1 MKQYTIHYTTLVALL
16 TIITLCS
23 YAQQQLIHTATKEN
37 ISCNYDCTML
47 DVTELNNNGAAVIF
61 AIPVSDKGVTI
72 NQHPIGAYYFKEKW
86 HIFNLDSRPIP
97 VGSKFTVTYFTNTDE
112 KHFQYSFKREDIQAD
127 GSALIDHPSLNNN
140 PSAKFSSFPRWDP
153 NSQGGITNRDEIK
166 TEYNAAAGKWSF
178 SNKNQKPL
186 FARVTYNIS
195 LEAAGSTTAPPIVTD
210 RVSLPIGQLGVPAN
224 PNPANPNNLLTDVAA
239 MYMAAWAGST
249 KLPGD
254 NKQASFLEQTELLG
268 VDMGTNNFSARKNT
282 YDPITIRLHS
292 GTAMMI
298 QLLNAYMSK
307 QSMTFQIDA
316 ISNSTT
322 GKYALNYTIKLT
334 GAYISS
340 YKQVFLLE
348 PNQNGTTSPIRK
360 TYDEIK
366 VMFTQIEF
374 TNSVG
379 VTATDNF

>member
-1 MKQYTIHYTTLVALL
+1 MIHNLYYKNILL
-16 TIITLCS
+16 CFFIASAVKS
-23 YAQQQLIHTATKEN
+23 YAQQQFTHIATKEN

-47 DVTELNNNGAAVIF
+47 DVAELNNNGAAVIF
-61 AIPVSDKGVTI
+61 VIPVSDKGVTI

-97 VGSKFTVTYFTNTDE
+97 VGSKFTVTYFTNPDE
-112 KHFQYSFKREDIQAD
+112 KHFQYSFRREDIQAD

-140 PSAKFSSFPRWDP
+140 PSANFSSFPRWDP
-153 NSQGGITNRDEIK
+153 NSLGGITNRDEIK

-195 LEAAGSTTAPPIVTD
+195 IEAAGNITSPHIVTD

-224 PNPANPNNLLTDVAA
+224 PNNLITGIAA
-239 MYMAAWAGST
+239 MYMAAWAGNT

-348 PNQNGTTSPIRK
+348 PNQSGTGSPVKRI
-360 TYDEIK
+360 YDEIK
-366 VMFTQIEF
+366 VTFTQIQF
-374 TNSVG
+374 TNSTSA
-379 VTATDNF
+379 TATDNF

>member
-1 MKQYTIHYTTLVALL
+1 MKNHLYNKKILFCLFLAVAV
-16 TIITLCS
+16 S
-23 YAQQQLIHTATKEN
+23 SNAQQQFTHIAAKEN
-37 ISCNYDCTML
+37 ISCNYDCTIL
-47 DVTELNNNGAAVIF
+47 DVTELNNNPVAVIF
-61 AIPVSDKGVTI
+61 VTSISDKGVTI
-72 NQHPIGAYYFKEKW
+72 NLHPIGAYYFKEKW

-97 VGSKFTVTYFTNTDE
+97 AGSKYTVIYFTNPDE
-112 KHFQYSFKREDIQAD
+112 KHFQYSFRREDIQAD

-140 PSAKFSSFPRWDP
+140 PSAKFSFFPRWDP
-153 NSQGGITNRDEIK
+153 NSPGGITNRDEIK

-195 LEAAGSTTAPPIVTD
+195 LEAAGNITSPHIVTD

-224 PNPANPNNLLTDVAA
+224 PNPANPNNLITGIAA
-239 MYMAAWAGST
+239 MYMAAWAGNT

-268 VDMGTNNFSARKNT
+268 VDMGTNNFSPRKNT

-316 ISNSTT
+316 ISNNTT

-348 PNQNGTTSPIRK
+348 PNQSGTGSPVKRI
-360 TYDEIK
+360 YDEIK
-366 VMFTQIEF
+366 VTFTQIQF
-374 TNSVG
+374 TNSTSA
-379 VTATDNF
+379 TATDNF